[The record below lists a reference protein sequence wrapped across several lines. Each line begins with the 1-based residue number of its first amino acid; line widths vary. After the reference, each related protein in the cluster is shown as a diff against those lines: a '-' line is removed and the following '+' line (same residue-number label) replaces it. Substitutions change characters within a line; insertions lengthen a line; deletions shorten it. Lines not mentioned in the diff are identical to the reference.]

1 MRSVTSGTGCP
12 DGLTLGWKSQP
23 VLCVLMA
30 FFFSSVFFSRHLTE
44 CTVCPYKVNIHVAIS
59 FAYLLGFFFFPSV
72 LIAALFAF
80 VEGKWNL
87 TEKPLPSRKTVQLE
101 PISPLAFQSK
111 WKEGGADNSLE
122 CSGFFTG
129 GCV

>member
-1 MRSVTSGTGCP
+1 MHSVTSGTGCP

-30 FFFSSVFFSRHLTE
+30 FFFFLLFSLAGTLQSVQFAHTRSTFMWLSHLHI
-44 CTVCPYKVNIHVAIS
+44 CWV
-59 FAYLLGFFFFPSV
+59 FFFPSV

-111 WKEGGADNSLE
+111 WKEGGADNSL
-122 CSGFFTG
+122 
-129 GCV
+129 